1 MTVRVNKPPID
12 LRSKL
17 SELERPIG
25 VKGNELMRAETAQEA
40 RDLVSAGRKNMVIN
54 GDMSVSQRSTSFA
67 NPAATPNGFYTLDR
81 FSFQANNTNY
91 TVSQDST
98 GPDGFSRSLKV
109 TMGTATT
116 LDYMRLAATIEGY
129 NFRGAKFGTPSAEH
143 LTLSFWVK
151 SSLTGTFAVGFRN
164 GNSLTANLGTSLVT
178 TYNIHNSNVW
188 EYKTVLIPPNT
199 NGSVSWNDDSVLGMV
214 IMWDLG
220 DGTGRCPS
228 ITSSINSVWQTAD
241 NYYPVGFDETVKLAS
256 TSSATWQITGVQLEV
271 GKNAT
276 EFEHRS
282 YGEELALCQRYFYI
296 NGGEQHDI
304 ISQAFSPHTTE
315 IAIAWPHPVE
325 MRATPTV
332 TISST
337 NNNNTVF
344 YFRPINNTGFAL
356 TGNGRSIAQ
365 MTKHHASIWFNSMSG
380 VPAVPGQVRVQ
391 NARTAFIHLS
401 AEL

>member
-1 MTVRVNKPPID
+1 MAVRANKPAFNI
-12 LRSKL
+12 REKL
-17 SELERPIG
+17 KELTHSIG
-25 VKGNELMRAETAQEA
+25 LKGRELMRAETTQEA
-40 RDLVSAGRKNMVIN
+40 RDLVSAGRKNIIIN
-54 GDMSVSQRSTSFA
+54 GDMSVSQRGTSFA
-67 NPAATPNGFYTLDR
+67 NPASTSTGFYTLDR

-164 GNSLTANLGTSLVT
+164 GNTLTTNLGTSLVT

-276 EFEHRS
+276 EFEYRS
-282 YGEELALCQRYFYI
+282 YGEELALCQRYYQKDDGNTGPWFTVIDGLGSNYYR
-296 NGGEQHDI
+296 
-304 ISQAFSPHTTE
+304 TTVNM
-315 IAIAWPHPVE
+315 PTT
-325 MRATPTV
+325 MRSSPTV
-332 TISST
+332 SWTANGTIGASHQYGTQFITDNSFTPFT
-337 NNNNTVF
+337 NA
-344 YFRPINNTGFAL
+344 G
-356 TGNGRSIAQ
+356 GGSIYLV
-365 MTKHHASIWFNSMSG
+365 SW
-380 VPAVPGQVRVQ
+380 
-391 NARTAFIHLS
+391 TADK
-401 AEL
+401 EL